1 MQWVDFGDGKPVR
14 AFVCTSPNPWGY
26 PAKDRSGRL
35 EQLEPPNLGKLIA
48 KLIPVVSS
56 RHNSCLT
63 RGGDHALRLFQ
74 LCPTAARSRAHPRR
88 HVASV
93 QARIRP
99 GGAGEGI
106 STLQGRQLR
115 DAGLRVRARRRAL
128 RAAEGLD
135 QPRARRHDGGARPGR
150 GDLAVSCAPSSNLAR
165 GIKPDDLSDQ
175 ARARRTADLKDF
187 DNIIFVARI
196 GVEKGKPRNDG
207 SGESYPDKN
216 VIAVI
221 ITPDKK
227 DWHPV
232 DQPPPFNGGS
242 GAGATVAPSL
252 PSPDPAAPPTPG
264 VKKPVWA

>member
-1 MQWVDFGDGKPVR
+1 MRNTFASAPGHAQ
-14 AFVCTSPNPWGY
+14 A
-26 PAKDRSGRL
+26 A
-35 EQLEPPNLGKLIA
+35 EI
-48 KLIPVVSS
+48 S
-56 RHNSCLT
+56 R
-63 RGGDHALRLFQ
+63 G
-74 LCPTAARSRAHPRR
+74 
-88 HVASV
+88 V
-93 QARIRP
+93 
-99 GGAGEGI
+99 
-106 STLQGRQLR
+106 
-115 DAGLRVRARRRAL
+115 L
-128 RAAEGLD
+128 RAILE
-135 QPRARRHDGGARPGR
+135 
-150 GDLAVSCAPSSNLAR
+150 SAR

-196 GVEKGKPRNDG
+196 GIEKGKPRNDG

-242 GAGATVAPSL
+242 GAGATVAPSS
-252 PSPDPAAPPTPG
+252 PSPDPAAPHTPG

>member
-1 MQWVDFGDGKPVR
+1 MPYDYSSAPPPARCR
-14 AFVCTSPNPWGY
+14 AH
-26 PAKDRSGRL
+26 SGRHRR
-35 EQLEPPNLGKLIA
+35 KRA
-48 KLIPVVSS
+48 S
-56 RHNSCLT
+56 
-63 RGGDHALRLFQ
+63 
-74 LCPTAARSRAHPRR
+74 AHPSWRCRR
-88 HVASV
+88 RGHP
-93 QARIRP
+93 QA
-99 GGAGEGI
+99 
-106 STLQGRQLR
+106 LQGRQLR
-115 DAGLRVRARRRAL
+115 DVGLRVRARRRAL

-135 QPRARRHDGGARPGR
+135 QPRARRHDPGHAQAVEISR
-150 GDLAVSCAPSSNLAR
+150 GVLRAILKSAR

-196 GVEKGKPRNDG
+196 GIEKGKPRNDG

-232 DQPPPFNGGS
+232 DQPLPFNGGS
-242 GAGATVAPSL
+242 GAGVTVAPSL
-252 PSPDPAAPPTPG
+252 PSPDPAAPHTPG